1 MPGAYTK
8 VADPP
13 QVGALPALD
22 YLVASPIPYT
32 VELGKDRTRTGPA
45 VG

>member
-13 QVGALPALD
+13 QVGALPALAERRLQ
-22 YLVASPIPYT
+22 YSGLAQ
-32 VELGKDRTRTGPA
+32 
-45 VG
+45 